1 MKFSIRLLYLYLFS
15 AIGLFICIIGLIR
28 LIDLG
33 MKVYVFKD
41 ADKYAF
47 TQPLVMPDKI
57 APGKKQTIS
66 DEEIKRQNEEA
77 KRNQETENMRNRQR
91 ETSGALAMILIGI
104 PVYLYHWK
112 TITKENKKNK

>member
-1 MKFSIRLLYLYLFS
+1 MRFNIRLLYLYLFS

-47 TQPLVMPDKI
+47 SQPMVVPEKALQ
-57 APGKKQTIS
+57 GEKQPFS

-77 KRNQETENMRNRQR
+77 KRNQELENIRNRQR

-112 TITKENKKNK
+112 TITKENKGK